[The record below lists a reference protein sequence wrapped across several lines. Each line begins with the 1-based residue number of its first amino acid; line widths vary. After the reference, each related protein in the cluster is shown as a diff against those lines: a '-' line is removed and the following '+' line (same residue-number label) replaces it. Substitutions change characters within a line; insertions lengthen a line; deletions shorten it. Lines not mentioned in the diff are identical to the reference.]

1 MSFPFDVPTTEKNK
15 TVIIPR
21 EYGVNFETGELTG
34 EIVEENEAIK
44 VWIYFALNTPR
55 YRYLIYSWDYGNE
68 LEDLVGQSY
77 PQEFLNTEVQSLV
90 EDCLFVNEN
99 ITGLSDFEV
108 ECINDK
114 LKISFTANTI
124 YGEVDIDV

>member
-1 MSFPFDVPTTEKNK
+1 MSFPFDIPTKEKNK
-15 TVIIPR
+15 SVIIPR

-44 VWIYFALNTPR
+44 VWIYFALHTPR